1 MSDDDYIYDEES
13 GEWISAEQAR
23 EKAAQQG
30 GVVVR
35 DAVGN
40 VLAMATR

>member
-1 MSDDDYIYDEES
+1 MDQRRA
-13 GEWISAEQAR
+13 GP